1 MAYHDGQ
8 DLPAID
14 SSEDDIFEV
23 VYDYNQNEGRGNDI
37 DGGGEGIEDERRR
50 DDDLLPDPKANG
62 ETGGGDGEDDSDTVG
77 DADEGG
83 R

>member
-14 SSEDDIFEV
+14 SSEDDCFEV

-37 DGGGEGIEDERRR
+37 DVGGGGGGIQEERRR
-50 DDDLLPDPKANG
+50 DDDMPDPEANG
-62 ETGGGDGEDDSDTVG
+62 ETGGDS
-77 DADEGG
+77 